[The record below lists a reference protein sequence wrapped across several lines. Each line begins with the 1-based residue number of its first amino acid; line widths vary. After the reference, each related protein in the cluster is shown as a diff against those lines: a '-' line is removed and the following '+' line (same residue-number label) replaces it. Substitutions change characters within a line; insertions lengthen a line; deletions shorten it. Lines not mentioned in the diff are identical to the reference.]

1 LSDAQLAGL
10 HARWER
16 LVLQPN
22 YARSLEFE
30 RAGIGQVFAQVR
42 AGDESFSTAL
52 GASMTGGGKF
62 ADRLASVAWRAFAA
76 EADELFYL
84 RFMQGQIDAARKL
97 GRLRSWAATQP
108 DVAANAAMLTAFDTW
123 QGKLMMLS
131 QMSAPNFSR
140 ATQTGLRYETRRE
153 LTIAA
158 LAIER
163 FRRQHGRLPA
173 KLADLVPGFVSAV
186 PVDWMDGKPL
196 RYRVNADGTFTLW
209 SIGEDLKDDGGDGSE
224 AAPATRSTDIWER
237 KDVVWPRRQ

>member
-1 LSDAQLAGL
+1 MNRYAEERSRGVIRKVSLLLLALGSF
-10 HARWER
+10 A
-16 LVLQPN
+16 LQPAGAQTSGGADRSTSPFLGSVPEGAAT
-22 YARSLEFE
+22 ARPLKLSLEQ
-30 RAGIGQVFAQVR
+30 AI
-42 AGDESFSTAL
+42 
-52 GASMTGGGKF
+52 
-62 ADRLASVAWRAFAA
+62 
-76 EADELFYL
+76 
-84 RFMQGQIDAARKL
+84 
-97 GRLRSWAATQP
+97 
-108 DVAANAAMLTAFDTW
+108 
-123 QGKLMMLS
+123 
-131 QMSAPNFSR
+131 
-140 ATQTGLRYETRRE
+140 QTGLRYETRRE

-186 PVDWMDGKPL
+186 PVDWMDGNPL